1 MLVGDMQYHGSEAL
15 TYGHAGALVAGALVK
30 VSMRGRSVLG
40 IVTGEV
46 RQPLFETKEIS
57 AAAPFAPIPHENL
70 KLMEWLRAYY
80 PAPLGAVVRL
90 FVPPTEAFPKT
101 ERRTKKDEDGDTSAF
116 NVPRS
121 SFDSLPPL
129 TAEQQHAL
137 AIIQEPGSYLL
148 HGITGSGKSRVY
160 IELTRRTLAAGKS
173 VFMLT
178 PEIGLTAQLT
188 GNFSQQFGE
197 HKIVVLHS
205 AMTAAARRDAWYR
218 LLATQEPVVVIGPR
232 SALFSPVHNV
242 GLVILDES
250 HDQAYKNESAPH
262 YLTSRVA
269 AVLTTLHSGI
279 FVSGSATPNID
290 DYFLAHSK
298 QRPVIR
304 MNQLATQ
311 ADANETAITMVDMRD
326 KNSFSRSRILTQ
338 KLVDKVTT
346 TLQAG
351 EQTLLFLNRRGT
363 ANVVLCSNCGWQKL
377 CPNCDLPLTYHGD
390 EHVLRCHTCGFTTQ
404 LPGTCPEC
412 GNSDILLKSVGT
424 KAVLEEVQRLFPQAK
439 VQRFDT
445 DLGKDERL
453 EKHIDALQAGSA
465 DILVGTQMIAKGLDL
480 PRLSLVGI
488 INADSS
494 LLMPDYTATER
505 TYQLLSQV
513 IGRVGRGHRAG
524 SVVVQCYDPENP
536 TLRAALA
543 GDWGGFYETELAERK
558 LFKFP
563 PFTFLLKL
571 NCLRATSKS
580 AESNARKLAA
590 TITTEHPGVSVEG
603 PTPAFHP
610 RERGK
615 YNWQL
620 VVKSAKRTEL
630 VAIINEL
637 PSGWSYDIDPTNLL

>member
-15 TYGHAGALVAGALVK
+15 TYGHAGALAAGALVK

-57 AAAPFAPIPHENL
+57 AVAPFAPIPHENL

-90 FVPPTEAFPKT
+90 FVPPTEAFPKNT
-101 ERRTKKDEDGDTSAF
+101 DYEIRTTKY
-116 NVPRS
+116 
-121 SFDSLPPL
+121 DSPKLPPL
-129 TAEQQHAL
+129 TTEQQQAL
-137 AIIQEPGSYLL
+137 TTIQGPGSYLL

-269 AVLTTLHSGI
+269 AVLTTLHAGI

-298 QRPVIR
+298 HRPVIR

-543 GDWGGFYETELAERK
+543 ADWDGFYQSELAERK
-558 LFKFP
+558 AFKFP

-590 TITTEHPGVSVEG
+590 TIAEKHPNVSIEG

-630 VAIINEL
+630 AAIINEL